1 MDALPFEQQ
10 PAWVIK
16 AISNGCGGKGS
27 LIDPPE
33 GKYGGCCDKH
43 DFLYTVGGTELDRIH
58 ADGDFLV
65 DMIKIVV
72 VQRAG
77 FTRLFMLLMAI
88 VYFYG
93 VHFAG
98 KRYFRYGLPLTQEEL
113 EEYARNING

>member
-1 MDALPFEQQ
+1 
-10 PAWVIK
+10 
-16 AISNGCGGKGS
+16 
-27 LIDPPE
+27 
-33 GKYGGCCDKH
+33 
-43 DFLYTVGGTELDRIH
+43 
-58 ADGDFLV
+58 
-65 DMIKIVV
+65 MIKIVV